1 MRVLLLHPAVSPFAG
16 PWTHVHWDMI
26 VDLGCA
32 GPSTYAEWNRTL
44 HTRIFSIHE
53 YAGDLDSYRWVNRVF
68 DYGRGKLLDRMGL
81 DWWDLLCAENYHAL
95 HVLWLFQ
102 RLKTEIGGSVEIW
115 CVRPHE
121 FARVAEQV
129 FGQCRGYF
137 QNGDES
143 LIGRSLRAVRSARN
157 LRLAQIIEIAFDK
170 WDPGYRIRRSWA
182 RRRRARLSEPTM
194 LLPSAY
200 SNVTRS
206 ELAYATQLPERR
218 FLLATTRHNA
228 IPDQLPENITMAP
241 LAAYAKGAKATADEL
256 TDLKGSWE
264 EFSRAVASEHAE
276 FRCAL
281 DAGLWNYVRLHLEE
295 GLLLREA
302 WIHLLD
308 SEPITGVLC
317 GDDLNYHTRL
327 PLLLAQRRGL
337 NAIYCSHGALDGGF
351 FFKKPIADCYL
362 VKGEMERDYLEKV
375 SAVSADKIVIGA
387 PRESDGFSGAGQS
400 REVIAFFSQP
410 YEIFGGRVDCI
421 YREILPHVYSAAQR
435 SGRKI
440 IVKLHPFESKRAR
453 QKLLESILPQA
464 KLSEV
469 EIVQGRSAEEVLA
482 NAWCGITVDSSV
494 AVEGARRY
502 VPFFLCG
509 WLDFAGLGYLDQFA
523 RHGVAQVLNSP
534 EELEQ
539 IPEKVAD
546 YQPDATNPKRLWQQA
561 DPARIDEIMFG
572 SRQAR
577 SHSPSC

>member
-1 MRVLLLHPAVSPFAG
+1 MRVLLLHPAVSALTG
-16 PWTHVHWDMI
+16 RWALERWDMI

-32 GPSTYAEWNRTL
+32 GPSTYSEWSRTL
-44 HTRIFSIHE
+44 NTRIFSIHE
-53 YAGDLDSYRWVNRVF
+53 YAGDLDSYRWVKRVF
-68 DYGRGKLLDRMGL
+68 DHGRGKLLDRMGL
-81 DWWDLLCAENYHAL
+81 DWWDLLCVANYHAL

-129 FGQCRGYF
+129 FGPCRGYF
-137 QNGDES
+137 QDGHES
-143 LIGRSLRAVRSARN
+143 LIGRGLRAVQSARD
-157 LRLAQIIEIAFDK
+157 LRPAQIIEIAFDK
-170 WDPGYRIRRSWA
+170 WDPGYRIRRYWTQQS
-182 RRRRARLSEPTM
+182 RARLAEPAM

-200 SNVTRS
+200 SNVTIS

-228 IPDQLPENITMAP
+228 IPDQVPENITIAP
-241 LAAYAKGAKATADEL
+241 LAAYAKGANATADEV
-256 TDLKGSWE
+256 TDLKRSWE
-264 EFSRAVASEHAE
+264 EFSRAMASEHAE
-276 FRCAL
+276 FRRAL

-302 WIHLLD
+302 WNHLLD
-308 SEPITGVLC
+308 SEPVTGVLC

-337 NAIYCSHGALDGGF
+337 NAVYCSHGALDGGF
-351 FFKKPIADCYL
+351 LFKTPIADYYL
-362 VKGEMERDYLEKV
+362 VKGAMERDYLERV
-375 SAVSADKIVIGA
+375 SAVSVEKIVVGA
-387 PRESDGFSGAGQS
+387 PNDSGRASGEDQRREA
-400 REVIAFFSQP
+400 IAFFSQP

-453 QKLLESILPQA
+453 QKLLDSILPQV
-464 KLSEV
+464 KHSDV
-469 EIVQGRSAEEVLA
+469 EIVQGKSAEEVLA

-494 AVEGARRY
+494 AVEGARRK

-523 RHGVAQVLNSP
+523 RFGVAQVLNSP
-534 EELEQ
+534 EELQQ

-546 YQPDATNPKRLWQQA
+546 YQPDAANLNRFWQQA
-561 DPARIDEIMFG
+561 DPIQIDEILFG
-572 SRQAR
+572 NRHAR
-577 SHSPSC
+577 SHSSVC

>member
-1 MRVLLLHPAVSPFAG
+1 
-16 PWTHVHWDMI
+16 MI

-53 YAGDLDSYRWVNRVF
+53 HAGDLDSYRWVSRVF
-68 DYGRGKLLDRMGL
+68 DQGRGKLLDRMGL
-81 DWWDLLCAENYHAL
+81 DWWDLLCVENYHAL

-102 RLKTEIGGSVEIW
+102 QLKNEISGPAEIW

-121 FARVAEQV
+121 FVRAAEQV
-129 FGQCRGYF
+129 LGPCRGYF
-137 QNGDES
+137 QNGHES
-143 LIGRSLRAVRSARN
+143 FLWRVLRTVSSARN
-157 LRLAQIIEIAFDK
+157 LRPAQILEIAFDK

-182 RRRRARLSEPTM
+182 RRRRARLSQPAM

-206 ELAYATQLPERR
+206 ELAYAIQLPERS

-241 LAAYAKGAKATADEL
+241 LAAYAKGANATVDEV
-256 TDLKGSWE
+256 TDLKRSWG
-264 EFSRAVASEHAE
+264 EFSRAMALEHPE
-276 FRCAL
+276 FRRGL
-281 DAGLWNYVRLHLEE
+281 DAGLWDYVPLHLEE
-295 GLLLREA
+295 GLRLREA
-302 WIHLLD
+302 WKELLD

-337 NAIYCSHGALDGGF
+337 NAVYCSHGALDGGF
-351 FFKKPIADCYL
+351 LFKRPIADHYL
-362 VKGEMERDYLEKV
+362 VKGEMERDYLENV
-375 SAVSADKIVIGA
+375 SAVSAEKIVVGA
-387 PRESDGFSGAGQS
+387 PGDGGRVSGENQRREA
-400 REVIAFFSQP
+400 IAFFSQP

-440 IVKLHPFESKRAR
+440 VVKLHPFESKRAR
-453 QKLLESILPQA
+453 QKLLDSILPQA
-464 KLSEV
+464 KLNEV
-469 EIVQGRSAEEVLA
+469 EIVQGRSAEQVLA

-494 AVEGARRY
+494 AVEGARRNI
-502 VPFFLCG
+502 PFFLCG

-523 RHGVAQVLNSP
+523 RYGVAQVLNSP

-546 YQPDATNPKRLWQQA
+546 YQPDATNLNRLWQQA
-561 DPARIDEIMFG
+561 DPGRVDEIMFG

-577 SHSPSC
+577 SHSSVC